1 MPRLRDLPRA
11 VNATGWLPFLKKVW
25 FEIGDD
31 NLWTWAS
38 ALAYSWLFAIFP
50 FFLVLLSLIPTLKY
64 EWRVEAKNQ
73 INNVINQLPHEA
85 KVTVSAYIE
94 PKLDR
99 LMFEKSPAITFI
111 WIIGLAATLWAASG
125 GMAMT
130 MSAMDRCYDVE
141 RARPFYHQRPMA
153 VGLTLIVATCII
165 VVVVLIPIGTMVTNY
180 LTQGTEKLLVQAT
193 KIGQPAQPHE
203 TPKDVERQTPSGGA
217 AVPATTQAAVAV
229 ASEMVEKPRQF
240 AVWLVLW
247 QVARYGLARLL
258 IFWVVALVYH
268 FGPNVKQR
276 FRVLTPGSVF
286 TVALWLLLSFAFR
299 FYVERFGKYG
309 EIYGAAGGVVILLF
323 LFYLD
328 ALVLLIGAEINSEVD
343 CALRSA
349 SCERDQA
356 KPPPPAETVDT
367 EPAVE
372 TP

>member
-1 MPRLRDLPRA
+1 MLRDLPRA
-11 VNATGWLPFLKKVW
+11 IRWMGFLPFCKKVW
-25 FEIGDD
+25 FEVGDD

-73 INNVINQLPHEA
+73 INNVVSQLPHEA
-85 KVTVSAYIE
+85 KVTVSEYIT
-94 PKLDR
+94 PKLDK
-99 LMFEKSPAITFI
+99 LMFEKSPAITLI
-111 WIIGLAATLWAASG
+111 WIVGLGATLWAASG

-141 RARPFYHQRPMA
+141 RARPFYKQRPMA
-153 VGLTLIVATCII
+153 VGLTLVVASFILI
-165 VVVVLIPIGTMVTNY
+165 VVVLIPIGSFVTNY
-180 LTQGTEKLLVQAT
+180 LTRGTEKLLVQAT
-193 KIGQPAQPHE
+193 KIGKPADPNE
-203 TPKDVERQTPSGGA
+203 TPAEIKQQTQTTM
-217 AVPATTQAAVAV
+217 PATTQATVAV
-229 ASEMVEKPRQF
+229 AAQMVEKPGRF

-247 QVARYGLARLL
+247 QILRHGLALFL

-268 FGPNVKQR
+268 FGPNVRQR
-276 FRVLTPGSVF
+276 FRILTPGSVF
-286 TVALWLLLSFAFR
+286 TVTLWIVLGVAFR
-299 FYVERFGKYG
+299 FYIDRYGKYG
-309 EIYGAAGGVVILLF
+309 QTYGAVGGVIILLF
-323 LFYLD
+323 LFYVD

-349 SCERDQA
+349 ACERE
-356 KPPPPAETVDT
+356 KPPPPAEANET

>member
-1 MPRLRDLPRA
+1 MPMLRDLPRA
-11 VNATGWLPFLKKVW
+11 IRGMGWMPFLKKIW

-73 INNVINQLPHEA
+73 INNAVNQLPHEA
-85 KVTVSAYIE
+85 KVTVQTYLQ

-99 LMFEKSPAITFI
+99 LMFEKSPAITLI
-111 WIIGLAATLWAASG
+111 WIIGLGATLWAASG

-141 RARPFYHQRPMA
+141 RARPFYKQRPLA
-153 VGLTLIVATCII
+153 VGLTLIVAAFIL
-165 VVVVLIPIGTMVTNY
+165 VVVVLIPIGSLVTNY
-180 LTQGTEKLLVQAT
+180 LTQGTEKLLVSAT
-193 KIGQPAQPHE
+193 KIGKPAQSQD
-203 TPKDVERQTPSGGA
+203 TPRQIKEQTATSM
-217 AVPATTQAAVAV
+217 PATTQAAVAV
-229 ASEMVEKPRQF
+229 AAAMVEQPRTF

-247 QVARYGLARLL
+247 QVARHGIALL
-258 IFWVVALVYH
+258 LVFWVVALIYH
-268 FGPNVKQR
+268 FGPNVRQR
-276 FRVLTPGSVF
+276 FRILTPGAVF
-286 TVALWLLLSFAFR
+286 TVAMWLLLGAAFR
-299 FYVERFGKYG
+299 FYVDRFGKYG
-309 EIYGAAGGVVILLF
+309 ETYGAVGGVIILLF

-328 ALVLLIGAEINSEVD
+328 ALILLIGAEINSEVD

-349 SCERDQA
+349 SCERE
-356 KPPPPAETVDT
+356 KPPPPAETVAT
-367 EPAVE
+367 EPAVQ

>member
-1 MPRLRDLPRA
+1 MARLRDLPRA
-11 VNATGWLPFLKKVW
+11 VRSMGWLAFLKKVYI
-25 FEIGDD
+25 EIDDD

-50 FFLVLLSLIPTLKY
+50 FFLVLLSLIPTLTY

-73 INNVINQLPHEA
+73 INNAINQLPHDA
-85 KVTVSAYIE
+85 KVTVSQYIE

-99 LMFEKSPAITFI
+99 LIFEPPPAISLI
-111 WIIGLAATLWAASG
+111 WIFGLGATLWAASG

-153 VGLTLIVATCII
+153 IGLTLVVAACIL
-165 VVVVLIPIGTMVTNY
+165 VVVVLIPVGTLVTNY
-180 LTQGTEKLLVQAT
+180 LTQGTEKLLVSAT
-193 KIGQPAQPHE
+193 KIGKPAEPHE
-203 TPKDVERQTPSGGA
+203 TPKDIERQTQTTM
-217 AVPATTQAAVAV
+217 PATTQAAVAV
-229 ASEMVEKPRQF
+229 ASEMVEKPARF
-240 AVWLVLW
+240 AMWLVLW
-247 QVARYGLARLL
+247 QVARYGLALL
-258 IFWVVALVYH
+258 LVFWVVALIYH
-268 FGPNVKQR
+268 FGPNVRQR
-276 FRVLTPGSVF
+276 FRILTPGSVF
-286 TVALWLLLSFAFR
+286 TVALWVLLSAAFR
-299 FYVERFGKYG
+299 FYVDRWGKYG
-309 EIYGAAGGVVILLF
+309 ETYGAVGGVIILLF
-323 LFYLD
+323 LFYLT

-349 SCERDQA
+349 SCERDA